1 MLVGGYRQIGEGQ
14 GTDGGGIW
22 NGCLGLEGIMELL
35 MLAIAPAQPAKP
47 LICLI
52 SRAYIVPT

>member
-22 NGCLGLEGIMELL
+22 NGCLGLAIKIQT
-35 MLAIAPAQPAKP
+35 LAPVLATTKNGLRPKP
-47 LICLI
+47 
-52 SRAYIVPT
+52 